1 MQILLQ
7 IYTKYTY
14 INLLLDIQGIVVV
27 FHSCESDVVCIDKAQ
42 RKGSLVLRNAKDNVH
57 NRIIG
62 KLLFER

>member
-27 FHSCESDVVCIDKAQ
+27 FHSDVVCIDKVQ

-62 KLLFER
+62 KLLYER